1 MSPELADKSP
11 SEHFTLPVYHIS
23 TLMSTIFD
31 PNFMLYLLGK
41 MTNRQQTNKLE
52 GIISISSKGTGY
64 VAIGDEKNKGKDPE
78 IDSRHLNT
86 ALHGDLVEIL
96 LHPKK
101 LLGSG
106 RQTAEVI
113 KIIKRAKMSFAGV
126 LEMENGMSFLK
137 PDDTK
142 MYTDILIPKISL
154 NGAHAGQKVF
164 AEITSWKNRNKMP
177 EGRVIEVL
185 GAPGDH
191 NTEMKA
197 IVMEKGFGLELSK
210 NSIDE
215 AKKIKERGIKEEDY
229 KDRRDFRKILTFTID
244 PSDAKDYDDA
254 ISFREMGGASYE
266 IGIHIADVAHYVRA
280 HSALDIEARERG
292 TSVYLVDRT
301 IPMLP
306 EVLSNDL
313 CSLVPEKDRLTMSAV
328 FVIDKNAQVKN
339 EWYGPTV
346 IHSKKRFTYEEAE
359 ETIKK
364 SGMPLHRELFILNN
378 LAKKLTAERFAH
390 GAISLDQEE
399 VKFILDKDG
408 TPLQVIKKERG
419 DSNRLIEEFMLL
431 ANRKVAELMS
441 RKIKN
446 TSPDENPFIYRI
458 HDLPSK
464 EKMADLSFFLRSLGY
479 KVNLK
484 NGLIPASEINK
495 LLEKLSNK
503 NEKDTVHRAV
513 IRSMAKA
520 IYSTK
525 NIGHYGLAFKYYTH
539 FTSPIRRYPDI
550 IVHRLLSDFLV
561 NEKAPTPKG
570 VGVPI
575 ASIGKKIREYQE
587 VSRISSEQEKRASDA
602 ERASVKYKQVEYMSK
617 RLGQKFEGIISGIT
631 EWGMYVEELETKC
644 EGLIRVRDLD
654 DDFYVFNEKKM
665 ELLGQKK
672 RKKYRLGD
680 KIKIKVKGV
689 DLERKTIDYVLV

>member
-1 MSPELADKSP
+1 M
-11 SEHFTLPVYHIS
+11 
-23 TLMSTIFD
+23 
-31 PNFMLYLLGK
+31 
-41 MTNRQQTNKLE
+41 
-52 GIISISSKGTGY
+52 
-64 VAIGDEKNKGKDPE
+64 
-78 IDSRHLNT
+78 
-86 ALHGDLVEIL
+86 
-96 LHPKK
+96 
-101 LLGSG
+101 
-106 RQTAEVI
+106 
-113 KIIKRAKMSFAGV
+113 
-126 LEMENGMSFLK
+126 
-137 PDDTK
+137 
-142 MYTDILIPKISL
+142 
-154 NGAHAGQKVF
+154 
-164 AEITSWKNRNKMP
+164 
-177 EGRVIEVL
+177 
-185 GAPGDH
+185 
-191 NTEMKA
+191 
-197 IVMEKGFGLELSK
+197 
-210 NSIDE
+210 
-215 AKKIKERGIKEEDY
+215 
-229 KDRRDFRKILTFTID
+229 
-244 PSDAKDYDDA
+244 
-254 ISFREMGGASYE
+254 
-266 IGIHIADVAHYVRA
+266 
-280 HSALDIEARERG
+280 
-292 TSVYLVDRT
+292 
-301 IPMLP
+301 
-306 EVLSNDL
+306 
-313 CSLVPEKDRLTMSAV
+313 
-328 FVIDKNAQVKN
+328 
-339 EWYGPTV
+339 
-346 IHSKKRFTYEEAE
+346 
-359 ETIKK
+359 
-364 SGMPLHRELFILNN
+364 
-378 LAKKLTAERFAH
+378 
-390 GAISLDQEE
+390 
-399 VKFILDKDG
+399 DKDG

-654 DDFYVFNEKKM
+654 DDFNGFNEEKM